1 MKSQIEECLEAEQA
15 IFIVIG
21 QAKERE
27 RSNFWWTC
35 WWLDLTT
42 WWWWWWWWLWTEKH
56 LEFHLNCLT
65 RLDLWKE
72 KTILNACRHLY
83 CHLREGWI
91 WLSNIIVFF
100 EWLQITNLSMFWSCP
115 GAGWKEQASDHHC
128 QQHGGCSPKTQK
140 FSLFPFY
147 CILTYLVCA
156 EGPTCWTSCF
166 LLCWHYSK
174 QLASPA
180 ALVQ

>member
-1 MKSQIEECLEAEQA
+1 MESQIEECLEAEQA

-65 RLDLWKE
+65 RLDLWKK
-72 KTILNACRHLY
+72 KTILNACCHLY
-83 CHLREGWI
+83 CHLRERWI
-91 WLSNIIVFF
+91 WLSKIIWQTNIIVFF
-100 EWLQITNLSMFWSCP
+100 WMTSNHQPVYVLILPWCRVKRTSKWSSLP
-115 GAGWKEQASDHHC
+115 TTWW
-128 QQHGGCSPKTQK
+128 
-140 FSLFPFY
+140 LFPQNTKVFTLSVLLY
-147 CILTYLVCA
+147 PDVQCVCRR
-156 EGPTCWTSCF
+156 TNVLDQ
-166 LLCWHYSK
+166 LLSVV
-174 QLASPA
+174 LA
-180 ALVQ
+180 QF